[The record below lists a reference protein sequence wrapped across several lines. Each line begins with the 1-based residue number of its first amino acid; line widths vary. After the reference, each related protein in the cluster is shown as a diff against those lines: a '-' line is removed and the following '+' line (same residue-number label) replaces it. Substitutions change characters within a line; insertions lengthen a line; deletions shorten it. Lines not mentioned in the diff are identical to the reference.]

1 MSVPI
6 SFLQNIQNNAFQ
18 QADICVGLQHGDEGK
33 GKVSLNLTK
42 KNNYDLCVRFNG
54 GPNAGHSVYYNNEK
68 IVLHQIP
75 CGIIHNIPCVIGPGC
90 VVDLRKLS
98 DEIRSLSELNL
109 DIENLLFIS
118 NNAHLILKDYI
129 KEDVAHDT
137 IGSTGSGIRPAY
149 REKYNRKGIRYQTLT
164 KKQIYE
170 YFEGIEIK
178 SVDIHDLIKTK
189 HNIFFEGAQG
199 FELDIDWGD
208 YPYVTS
214 SSVIAGAA
222 CNCISPKKINNIYGI
237 CKAYDTYV
245 GNKIFEPTTDIR
257 DINRLGNLGHE
268 YGATTG
274 RRRQCNW
281 LNLDK
286 LIRAIEINGANNI
299 IMNKCDIIKELQI
312 FKLTHEDKLISF
324 YSWNEMKLYIDKV
337 LSNIPCVNLVTY
349 SFSKFEI

>member
-1 MSVPI
+1 MNS
-6 SFLQNIQNNAFQ
+6 NIDNTNFNIIQ

-33 GKVSLNLTK
+33 GKVAYNLCG

-54 GPNAGHSVYYNNEK
+54 GPNAGHSIFHNGIK

-90 VVDLRKLS
+90 VVDLRKLR
-98 DEIRSLSELNL
+98 DEIYTLKDLNI

-118 NNAHLILKDYI
+118 NNTHLIFKEHI
-129 KEDVAHDT
+129 KEDLEKDK
-137 IGSTGSGIRPAY
+137 IGSTGSGIMPSY
-149 REKYNRKGIRYQTLT
+149 RDKYQKKGVRYGMLT
-164 KKQIYE
+164 NKQIYE
-170 YFEGIEIK
+170 YFEGINIK
-178 SVDIHDLIKTK
+178 CVDIYELLKTK
-189 HNIFFEGAQG
+189 VNIFFEGAQG

-214 SSVIAGAA
+214 SSVISGAA

-245 GNKIFEPTTDIR
+245 GKKEFEPLGNEGVIIR
-257 DINRLGNLGHE
+257 RLGTLGNE

-286 LIRAIEINGANNI
+286 LIKAIEINGANII
-299 IMNKCDIIKELQI
+299 IMNKCDIIKELNV
-312 FKLTHEDKLISF
+312 FKLIHNNHVSSF
-324 YSWNEMKLYIDKV
+324 PSWEEMKSYIDNV
-337 LSNIPCVNLVTY
+337 LNNVSCVNNVTF
-349 SFSKFEI
+349 SFSKYSI